1 MRMFQAQEI
10 NITLDDYYISF
21 SWSASCYTSHV
32 HCNVA
37 CFLSRFQ
44 GPTSSA
50 RLAPRADHLKRKKT
64 RVKKTSQR
72 IIKFKNKRFRRV
84 GLG

>member
-10 NITLDDYYISF
+10 NITLDDYYISYKRHF

-37 CFLSRFQ
+37 CFVSRFQ

-50 RLAPRADHLKRKKT
+50 RLAQRADHLKRKKT
-64 RVKKTSQR
+64 RVKKPS
-72 IIKFKNKRFRRV
+72 
-84 GLG
+84 

>member
-10 NITLDDYYISF
+10 NIALDDYYISF

-64 RVKKTSQR
+64 RVKKKHHNALSNSR
-72 IIKFKNKRFRRV
+72 IKAFK
-84 GLG
+84 GSD